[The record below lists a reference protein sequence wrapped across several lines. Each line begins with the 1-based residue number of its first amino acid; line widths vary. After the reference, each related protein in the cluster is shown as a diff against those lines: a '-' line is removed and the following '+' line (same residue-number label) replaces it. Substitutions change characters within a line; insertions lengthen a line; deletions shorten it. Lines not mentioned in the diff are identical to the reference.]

1 MIKFKK
7 VPFEI
12 FRDTVLSMDLGVIF
26 PTDDGFLRHAFEMLD
41 LPSRATVGSAGYDIR
56 TPLGFTLNPGK
67 SVIIP
72 TGLMCQ
78 MPQDVVLMVY
88 PRSGLGFKHGIRLA
102 NSTGIIDS
110 DFCNSNSKGHIL
122 LKLCNGGGK
131 SVLIRPNE
139 RVCQG
144 IFMHYLT
151 TDDDDTTGVRDGG
164 FGSTGTT

>member
-1 MIKFKK
+1 MIEFEK

-12 FRDTVLSMDLGVIF
+12 FRDTVLNMDLGVIF
-26 PTDDGFLRHAFEMLD
+26 PTDDGFLRQALESLKM
-41 LPSRATVGSAGYDIR
+41 PSRATVGSAGYDIC

-72 TGLMCQ
+72 TGLRCQ

-102 NSTGIIDS
+102 NTTGIIDS
-110 DFCNSNSKGHIL
+110 DFYYSNSKGHIL

-131 SVLIRPNE
+131 AVLIRPNE
-139 RVCQG
+139 RICQG
-144 IFMHYLT
+144 VFTHYLT
-151 TDDDDTTGVRDGG
+151 TDDDDATGVRHGG
-164 FGSTGTT
+164 FGSTGTI